1 MSVSDVKR
9 DAALARLAAARAPSK
24 AGGWLD
30 AARGEAATRLQDL
43 GLPGRRD
50 EYWRWTDPG
59 TLNAP
64 EPQPAA
70 LPDPR
75 DGFGL
80 FEDLDTLRLVFTD
93 GVFDAALSHDPA
105 LAGLEVTTL
114 AEAGGTAGHW
124 AETLFATLEKR
135 AHGRVARPH
144 AALNAALAGE
154 GLVIRVTG
162 RPERPV
168 HIVHRRE
175 RETSDV
181 MLHHLI
187 RLEPGAEMTLLETGA
202 AGARANIVIEAE
214 LGEGA
219 TLHHVRSQGREHE
232 RRAIAQLF
240 ARLEAGA
247 QLKTFTMSANGALTR
262 NDYLVWLD
270 GESAS
275 AHLAGG
281 AVGDGAYHQDDTI
294 FLVHEAA
301 HCESR
306 QVFKKVLREGAT
318 GIFQGKILV
327 RPGAQKTDGYQI
339 AQGLLLDDRAVFE
352 SKPELEIHA
361 DDVSCSHGTTCGEI
375 DPEQLFYLRARGIDG
390 ETAEGLLVLAFLA
403 QAVDEIADER
413 LAGEVRA
420 GFEGWLARHGR

>member
-1 MSVSDVKR
+1 MAIAQVKQE
-9 DAALARLAAARAPSK
+9 AALARLAAAPAPAST
-24 AGGWLD
+24 GGWLD
-30 AARGEAATRLQDL
+30 EAREAARGRLQEM

-50 EYWRWTDPG
+50 EYWRWTDP
-59 TLNAP
+59 TPLNAP
-64 EPQPAA
+64 EPQQVA
-70 LPDPR
+70 LPEG
-75 DGFGL
+75 DGSFGL
-80 FEDLDTLRLVFTD
+80 FEERDALRLVFTD
-93 GVFDAALSHDPA
+93 GALDAGRSDA
-105 LAGLEVTTL
+105 LALEGIEITPL
-114 AEAGGTAGHW
+114 AEAGATAGHW
-124 AETLFATLEKR
+124 AEALFATLESR
-135 AHGRVARPH
+135 AHQRVARPH
-144 AALNAALAGE
+144 AALNAALAGD

-162 RPERPV
+162 RPERPL

-175 RETSDV
+175 REASDV

-202 AGARANIVIEAE
+202 PGARANIVIEAE

-219 TLHHVRSQGREHE
+219 TLHHVRSLGREHE
-232 RRAIAQLF
+232 RRAITQLF
-240 ARLEAGA
+240 ARLDAGA

-270 GESAS
+270 GEGAS
-275 AHLAGG
+275 AHIAGG
-281 AVGDGAYHQDDTI
+281 AVGDGACHQDDTV
-294 FLVHEAA
+294 FVSHEAA

-339 AQGLLLDDRAVFE
+339 AQGLLLDERAVFD

-361 DDVSCSHGTTCGEI
+361 DDVACSHGTTCGEI
-375 DPEQLFYLRARGIDG
+375 DPDQLFYLRARGIDA

-403 QAVDEIADER
+403 QAVDEIADEQ
-413 LAGEVRA
+413 LAAEVRA
-420 GFEGWLARHGR
+420 GFEGWLARHRR